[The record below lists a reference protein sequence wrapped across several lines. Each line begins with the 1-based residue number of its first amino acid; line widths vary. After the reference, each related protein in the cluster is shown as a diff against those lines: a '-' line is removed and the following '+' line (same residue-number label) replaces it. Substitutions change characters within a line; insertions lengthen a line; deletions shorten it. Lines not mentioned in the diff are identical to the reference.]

1 MLEAGVAMPRHI
13 VVTFLCAL
21 ALVPAAARAQGLSPE
36 ARKKLL
42 DRMNSSYYS
51 LTDKGFKGMQCGM
64 DVDWSAFV
72 SNFPG
77 AQMGPQAR
85 ADMLRMFNSITATVF
100 VDAQGH
106 AVATMNVPDQVTTS
120 AYGTTTNTIAGGVA
134 GGVQSFFK
142 SWSQFTLSKP
152 FPVSADGVNLE
163 PVAGGYEMTQSLDP
177 GTVTTRFT
185 KDFRMTDM
193 MVKTGSMSVHS
204 DMHFEPTPAGF
215 LLKSTRS
222 EIFMQP
228 SGKMPETGM
237 SVAYVTL
244 DGMQLPQSLT
254 ITIGTAGPAF
264 IKIALTACMLNK

>member
-1 MLEAGVAMPRHI
+1 MPSR
-13 VVTFLCAL
+13 VTLAILCAL
-21 ALVPAAARAQGLSPE
+21 ALIPATSSAQSLSLE
-36 ARKKLL
+36 AKKQLL
-42 DRMNSSYYS
+42 DRMNHSYYS

-77 AQMGPQAR
+77 AQMGPQAK
-85 ADMLRMFNSITATVF
+85 DEMLRMFNTINATVF

-120 AYGTTTNTIAGGVA
+120 AVGATANAIAGGVA

-152 FPVSADGVNLE
+152 FPVSPDGVNLK
-163 PVAGGYEMTQSLDP
+163 PVPGGYEMTQSLDP
-177 GTVTTRFT
+177 GTVTTKFT

-193 MVKTGSMSVHS
+193 LVQTGTMSVDS
-204 DMHFEPTPAGF
+204 EMHFDPTPAGF

-222 EIFMQP
+222 EISMQP
-228 SGKMPETGM
+228 SGKMPETAM
-237 SVAYVTL
+237 SVTYVTL

-254 ITIGTAGPAF
+254 ITIGAAGPAF